1 MGVDEIEG
9 ETMTQ
14 FLILFIFAILVE
26 ALISMTVGDLT
37 TPKWVKKVA
46 SIVLGVGVCIVYK
59 VGLIALLG
67 VEGGIP
73 MVDFILTGVIISRG
87 SNFLNDIL
95 TRIKGG
101 NVTTTTTV
109 TPIVPDSSTTTTTE
123 TTPTEP
129 PVQG

>member
-1 MGVDEIEG
+1 
-9 ETMTQ
+9 MTQ

-26 ALISMTVGDLT
+26 ALISMTVGDIV

-46 SIVLGVGVCIVYK
+46 SIVLGVGVCIVYR

-101 NVTTTTTV
+101 NATVTTTVSPSPTV
-109 TPIVPDSSTTTTTE
+109 TVTEGDSTTTTTI
-123 TTPTEP
+123 PNP
-129 PVQG
+129 

>member
-1 MGVDEIEG
+1 
-9 ETMTQ
+9 MTQ

-26 ALISMTVGDLT
+26 AIINMTLGDVT
-37 TPKWVKKVA
+37 TCPGWVKKVA
-46 SIVLGVGVCIVYK
+46 SIVLGIGVCIVYK

-73 MVDFILTGVIISRG
+73 IVDWIFTGIIISRG
-87 SNFLNDIL
+87 SNALNDLL

-101 NVTTTTTV
+101 SVTTTTTV
-109 TPIVPDSSTTTTTE
+109 TPIVPDSSTTTTTD